1 MEYNDEYT
9 TVKGKSK
16 VELTVKK
23 SRFIGLSTSVNTEQ
37 EAMFFLHDAIAEF
50 PGATH
55 YCYAYSIGCGSREI
69 FRSND
74 AGEPTNSAGKP
85 ILTAV
90 ETSEFRNVMCVVVR
104 YFGGIKLGI
113 GGLIRAY
120 GQTARDSLKN
130 AQRIICIESTDLHV
144 QIPNKYIGAI
154 VNLVGRVGGK
164 VVNIDHGE
172 QASATVNIRNSL
184 ILTFRDQIKSISSE
198 IVVD

>member
-1 MEYNDEYT
+1 MECNDEYT
-9 TVKGKSK
+9 TVKGISK
-16 VELTVKK
+16 VELAVKK

-37 EAMFFLHDAIAEF
+37 EAVSFLHDAMAEF
-50 PGATH
+50 SGATH
-55 YCYAYSIGCGSREI
+55 YCYAYSIGCGSKEI

-90 ETSEFRNVMCVVVR
+90 ETSEFRNVMCVVIR

-120 GQTARDSLKN
+120 GKTARDSLKN
-130 AQRIICIESTDLHV
+130 AQRIVCIESTDLHI
-144 QIPNKYIGAI
+144 QIPNKHIGAI

-172 QASATVNIRNSL
+172 QAFATVIIRNSL
-184 ILTFRDQIKSISSE
+184 NLTFRDQIKSISSE